1 MQQSFHSFLAIVATD
16 WRERTRSNRFWVML
30 AATAGLT
37 WLCFPSAS
45 ANYIVLGING
55 HHRGLYSSA
64 WIGMVLAMLS
74 IWTSLIGFY
83 LVRGSLARDFDTRV
97 WELIEVTPLK
107 RRTYLAAKWSGNF
120 AVLLSVLGVQLAVGV
135 AAQLWRGEESAL
147 RLGAMASPVL
157 LIGVPTIAMT
167 AMFALWFD
175 LLPPLRRTLGN
186 FVYFLLWVAIPV
198 SMVRSFSSVP
208 LQGWIS
214 DPYGITIFQQ
224 LVQERLA
231 VQLGEPL
238 SGCGVCVLGARQ
250 LGTFDW
256 APWSMP
262 ALQVLGRLA
271 WLAIPLLGV
280 MFGAPLLDRFGAARN
295 RAAGG
300 APRWSIRLPRFVSLG
315 MARLLGQSRGG
326 VLLDAELRLA
336 LHGRNPWWWLAIAVA
351 MSMQV
356 VADAPPQAGYALL
369 ATWVLMAQVAAAP
382 AMREAESGA
391 GPLVFSA
398 PHAIHR
404 ILLARWLAVA
414 VLLNI
419 STAPALLRFAGELP
433 ASALATFAVN
443 LSLATWALLL
453 AAATRTART
462 AELAIFVL
470 AYLGI
475 QGTPLLEVTMAPSW
489 TLQVHAALLPCAA
502 LMAWICWPRMAV
514 ASVS

>member
-1 MQQSFHSFLAIVATD
+1 MQGLQAFFAIVATD
-16 WRERTRSNRFWVML
+16 WRERVRSNRFWIML
-30 AATAGLT
+30 AAIAGVA

-55 HHRGLYSSA
+55 RHRGLYSSA

-107 RRTYLAAKWSGNF
+107 RGHYLAAKWCGNF
-120 AVLLSVLGVQLAVGV
+120 AVLLSVLGVQCAVGLC
-135 AAQLWRGEESAL
+135 AQLWRGEDQHI
-147 RLGAMASPVL
+147 RLGALLAPVL

-186 FVYFLLWVAIPV
+186 FAYFLLWIAIPV
-198 SMVRSFSSVP
+198 TMVRSFSTVP
-208 LQGWIS
+208 MHGWIS

-231 VQLGEPL
+231 LPLGEPL
-238 SGCGVCVLGARQ
+238 SGCGICGLGARE

-256 APWSMP
+256 APWTMP
-262 ALQVLGRLA
+262 ALQVLGRAA

-280 MFGAPLLDRFGAARN
+280 MLAAPLLDRFSAPRH
-295 RAAGG
+295 RAAAAG
-300 APRWSIRLPRFVSLG
+300 PRWSLGLPRAVSRMLG
-315 MARLLGQSRGG
+315 RTGHG

-336 LHGRNPWWWLAIAVA
+336 LHGRSLWWWGALASA
-351 MSMQV
+351 MAAQLL
-356 VADAPPQAGYALL
+356 AAAPGDAGYALL
-369 ATWVLMAQVAAAP
+369 ATWVLMSQLVATP

-391 GPLVFSA
+391 GPLIFSA
-398 PHAIHR
+398 PHAVRR
-404 ILLARWLAVA
+404 ILIARWQAVA
-414 VLLNI
+414 LLLLAA
-419 STAPALLRFAGELP
+419 SMPAMLRFTLENP
-433 ASALATFAVN
+433 AVAFATLLAD
-443 LSLATWALLL
+443 LSLATWGLLL
-453 AAATRTART
+453 GAVTRTARA

-470 AYLGI
+470 AYFGM
-475 QGTPLLEVTMAPSW
+475 QGLPLLAVTPAPMW
-489 TLQVHAALLPCAA
+489 TMQMHAAMLPCAG
-502 LMAWICWPRMAV
+502 LLAWLAWPRMV
-514 ASVS
+514 DRSLS